1 MNRPSALPMSAL
13 PMAAAL
19 AALALVVVAPLVVSV
34 FWVFVIIQMMVFAL
48 YAASFNL
55 LLGYGGMLAFGHAAF
70 FGIGAY
76 ALGILEVK
84 IGTGVVP
91 AAIAAPF
98 VAAAFGG
105 LVGYFCIRLSGI
117 YFGMLT
123 FAFQMLAYA
132 IFLKSY
138 DFAGGDDGLHGLV
151 VPGAWGTPDGLYYL
165 TLLVVAIGLG
175 LLWRIVNSPFGMALR
190 AQRNNEQRS
199 LAIGVNVAF
208 QKWLAFVLAAFF
220 AGLAGGLSGLANQS
234 VFPDWL
240 DWRACAVPIVM
251 TILGG
256 LHSFVGPIVGAVI
269 YVLLQTVM
277 TGYTEFWALIMG
289 ALIIAIVM
297 IMPNGVISVVLRSLG
312 VDRDA

>member
-1 MNRPSALPMSAL
+1 MTGRPPALM
-13 PMAAAL
+13 L
-19 AALALVVVAPLVVSV
+19 AVLAVVVAAPFAVST
-34 FWVFVIIQMMVFAL
+34 FWVFVIVQMMVFAL

-84 IGTGVVP
+84 LGTNVVV
-91 AAIAAPF
+91 AAVAAPF

-105 LVGYFCIRLSGI
+105 VIGYFCIRLSGI

-132 IFLKSY
+132 LFLKSY

-151 VPGAWGTPDGLYYL
+151 VPGVWGTPDGLYYL
-165 TLLVVAIGLG
+165 SLLVVLAGLG

-190 AQRNNEQRS
+190 AQRNNAQKS
-199 LAIGVNVAF
+199 LAIGINVSL

-240 DWRACAVPIVM
+240 DWRASAVPIVM

-277 TGYTEFWALIMG
+277 TGFTEFWALIMG
-289 ALIIAIVM
+289 VLIIAIVM
-297 IMPNGVISVVLRSLG
+297 VMPDGVMSLFRQALKGRRNG
-312 VDRDA
+312 